1 MATLNDIAKLAGV
14 SHGTVSNV
22 LSGKGIVSSDKILK
36 VQAAAQKLGYTS
48 NNYAKALR
56 QGTSEKI
63 ALVLPNIDSA
73 RYKDIYFSFV
83 ARASEDGYE
92 VETVFTYD
100 SPGKEL
106 GAIEKLKKN
115 LISKVATVTCLNDGV
130 NHYAEAGFETENV
143 LFLERRPQFPCK
155 YIGFDYAM
163 AGEICGKTVSTDK
176 EDIALIVSAPLSY
189 DESCFV
195 KGFVSVLS
203 AERMLSLKRFSID
216 KKQASRDLMGVLNET
231 ENVKKYFVTDVNIAL
246 ELQNTGELFFP
257 ERGKIEVCSLSHL
270 HVLPIN
276 GVKTYEFNYSRLG
289 NTAAKMFLGEN
300 ESNEESVILP
310 SDGFRNFA
318 VNLSK
323 VAEKKRLRV
332 LLLKGPESTAVMYLS
347 KFFTKQ
353 TGIEIDV
360 DIKTYDQIYEVLN
373 SGNAGEY
380 DVIRID
386 LLYLSW
392 FAEETLTPLSK
403 IDSKIDEKLEK
414 YLEGVSKRYSNVHNT
429 AYAVPFDPSVQLL
442 FYRKDLFES
451 SIYKRLFKEKYKK
464 NLELPQSFE
473 EFNRIAEFF
482 TKSINP
488 SSPVEF
494 GATMATGGYS
504 VLTSEFL
511 SRFFEKN
518 ANLFD
523 SDGVVRL
530 NSNNAKLSLDEMV
543 KAKKYTPKYETEW
556 WTDVAAEFASG
567 RVAMAIMYSN
577 YASDLLN
584 GDLDT
589 GDQIGYAFVP
599 GNNPILGGASLG
611 VSKDSKN
618 KKEALMFINWICSD
632 EVAPAVTSF
641 GGVSSCRSMYHNYKL
656 VNAYPWLLMAKK
668 SFAIAHGERQDT
680 GIATPFNERLF
691 VNIIGSA
698 VRNVLDGVQGIDE
711 ALEWADAEFKKCFS
725 KQ

>member
-1 MATLNDIAKLAGV
+1 MATLKDIAKLAGV

-22 LSGKGIVSSDKILK
+22 LSGKGIVSSDKILR

-56 QGTSEKI
+56 QGTTEKF
-63 ALVLPNIDSA
+63 ALILPNIDSA
-73 RYKDIYFSFV
+73 GYKDIYYSFV
-83 ARASEDGYE
+83 ARAAEDGYE

-100 SPGKEL
+100 SPGKEMSAL
-106 GAIEKLKKN
+106 ERLRKN

-130 NHYAEAGFETENV
+130 NHYAEAGFEKENV
-143 LFLERRPQFPCK
+143 LFLERKPQFPCK
-155 YIGFDYAM
+155 YIGFDYVK
-163 AGEICGKTVSTDK
+163 AGEMCGKTVANCK
-176 EDIALIVSAPLSY
+176 EEIALVLSSPISF
-189 DESCFV
+189 DESGFT
-195 KGFVSVLS
+195 KGFMSSLS
-203 AERMLSLKRFSID
+203 AESMLSLKRFSID
-216 KKQASRDLMGVLNET
+216 RKQVSRDLIGVLNET
-231 ENVKKYFVTDVNIAL
+231 ANVKKYFVTDVNTAL
-246 ELQNTGELFFP
+246 ELQNTKALFFP
-257 ERGKIEVCSLSHL
+257 ERGEIEVCSLSHL

-276 GVKTYEFNYSRLG
+276 NIKTYEFNYSRLG
-289 NTAAKMFLGEN
+289 NTAAKTLLGEASS
-300 ESNEESVILP
+300 EEETIILSN
-310 SDGFRNFA
+310 DGFRNFA
-318 VNLSK
+318 GNLS
-323 VAEKKRLRV
+323 VTHTKKKLKV
-332 LLLKGPESTAVMYLS
+332 LLLKGPESTAVVYLS
-347 KFFTKQ
+347 KLFTKQ
-353 TGIEIDV
+353 TGIGIDV

-373 SGNAGEY
+373 SGRGSEY

-392 FAEETLTPLSK
+392 FAQETLTPLCK
-403 IDSKIDEKLEK
+403 IDPEIDRKLEK
-414 YLEGVSKRYSNVHNT
+414 YLDGVSKRYSSVNDTV
-429 AYAVPFDPSVQLL
+429 YAVPFDPSVQLL

-464 NLELPQSFE
+464 NLELPGSFE

-511 SRFFEKN
+511 SRFYEKN
-518 ANLFD
+518 DNLFD

-530 NSNNAKLSLDEMV
+530 NGNKAKQSLAEMV

-556 WTDVAAEFASG
+556 WTDVAGEFASG

-618 KKEALMFINWICSD
+618 KREALMFINWICSD

-656 VNAYPWLLMAKK
+656 VNVYPWMLMAKK
-668 SFAIAHGERQDT
+668 SFAIAHGERQDKS
-680 GIATPFNERLF
+680 ISTPFNERLF

-698 VRNVLDGVQGIDE
+698 VQNVLDGVQSIDD

-725 KQ
+725 K